1 MGKAVLMFSSV
12 ISCTIVASIMF
23 QFWNDRYV
31 KRYQSKYLYYFL
43 FLINIVLVTLANM
56 LMNPFLN
63 LLANV
68 VMIVAISYFFYE
80 ESNSRK
86 FVRIFESAALFAVLG
101 VSEAGGVY
109 LIDLLLYVLGI
120 APENAEMLQSI
131 ENTFSKLM
139 LLLLYYTVFIRLW
152 KKRLVRSFTQSILYI
167 IMFFLWCGECSCY
180 SSYFGGGASGGT
192 ADCYKQYRAF

>member
-12 ISCTIVASIMF
+12 VSCTIVASIMF

-31 KRYQSKYLYYFL
+31 KRYQSKYLYPFL
-43 FLINIVLVTLANM
+43 LLLNIVLVTLTNM

-80 ESNSRK
+80 ESNSGK

-109 LIDLLLYVLGI
+109 LIDLLLYVL
-120 APENAEMLQSI
+120 ASHRKMQRCCRV
-131 ENTFSKLM
+131 SK
-139 LLLLYYTVFIRLW
+139 THFPN
-152 KKRLVRSFTQSILYI
+152 
-167 IMFFLWCGECSCY
+167 
-180 SSYFGGGASGGT
+180 
-192 ADCYKQYRAF
+192 